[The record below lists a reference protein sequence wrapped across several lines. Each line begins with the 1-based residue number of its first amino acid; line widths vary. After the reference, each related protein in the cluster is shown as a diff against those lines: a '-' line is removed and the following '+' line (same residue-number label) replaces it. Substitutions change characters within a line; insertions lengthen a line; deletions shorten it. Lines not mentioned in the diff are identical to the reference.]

1 MSRSGL
7 EACFGNTGGLKILD
21 LSYLIL
27 WSCYSEFDFGIYLIR
42 LFFETIWISCSDLLW
57 CIKHLLLS
65 IICEFPLLEVKP
77 LIRLPF
83 FGLFVEVNGR
93 LVLDLNM
100 WEALKFYCDYP
111 TLFMTSFVLSHYWN
125 LFNSSFSTS

>member
-7 EACFGNTGGLKILD
+7 EVYFGKTGGLKILD

-27 WSCYSEFDFGIYLIR
+27 WSCYSELDLGIYLIR

-57 CIKHLLLS
+57 CIKHLLLP
-65 IICEFPLLEVKP
+65 IICELPLLEVKP
-77 LIRLPF
+77 FIRLPF
-83 FGLFVEVNGR
+83 FVLFMEVKGR

-100 WEALKFYCDYP
+100 WEALKFYCVP
-111 TLFMTSFVLSHYWN
+111 ALFMTNYVLSDYWN
-125 LFNSSFSTS
+125 LFNSSFSIS